1 MRWVRGWLLL
11 HCVFVVNDAVT
22 AQIEMADPPQLIIA
36 AVPADG
42 ETGVS
47 IELRGTVG
55 EYAVLASPDLGNT
68 WHHWTNVFVLGGG
81 GTSLVMPME
90 STDALYIRAERL
102 DPTYDVVIQTL
113 GSSFEPE
120 VYCEGVE
127 PASVLWNWSD
137 GTTSLATGYSTLVAS
152 KVFDSAEARIQRLTV
167 EPSQV
172 LTKINLGFDGADGG
186 ELTPLD
192 HRPAQQVG
200 AVLFSRPLTGL
211 QIWASSYNPITNTL
225 DFTGFTSLEYIEA
238 YKCTQLR
245 QAVVTNLPAL
255 RRLCLEACDLQELDI
270 SGNPN
275 LEDVRAALNGFTN
288 IVIGGDTGPK
298 IWHFC
303 VRDNPQVTQRFQDF
317 MTNFYSLEEF
327 FAWNDNQEGDIAL
340 VSTNLTLVWAYEN
353 RYTFADF
360 TGNANLRSCR
370 LHENQLTNIVLT
382 GCVALREV
390 DLHANQLTTDVIDR
404 LLGELDTSSPGLR
417 FLDLTDNAEPPSAIG
432 YGHYTNLLSRGVT
445 VLLDLPEENDG
456 RINEPGGTNAITF
469 VTTSQNPSLEIRTEG
484 VPESI
489 VWHWGDGTITKDV
502 HLASR
507 RFESEGVYTNYVEVI
522 PPESV
527 TYFGAPRNSPGQGIQ
542 GVYGASHFPNL
553 DFLHLYTENLTE
565 LSLAGCANLRQLHL
579 ARTLISTEACDQWFI
594 DLDQAVVGPVT
605 GADFYYP
612 ADRRSAASDAAWS
625 SLVGKG
631 FEMHPFSR

>member
-1 MRWVRGWLLL
+1 M
-11 HCVFVVNDAVT
+11 T
-22 AQIEMADPPQLIIA
+22 AQTDVADPPQLIIA

-47 IELRGTVG
+47 IELRGAVG
-55 EYAVLASPDLGNT
+55 EYAVLTSPDLGNT

-81 GTSLVMPME
+81 GTSLVMPLD
-90 STDALYIRAERL
+90 STEALYIRAERL

-120 VYCEGVE
+120 VYCAGEE
-127 PASVLWNWSD
+127 PFSVLWSWSD

-152 KVFDSAEARIQRLTV
+152 KVFDAAEARIQRLTV

-186 ELTPLD
+186 HLTPLD
-192 HRPAQQVG
+192 HRPPQQVS
-200 AVLFSRPLTGL
+200 AVVFSKPLTGL
-211 QIWASSYNPITNTL
+211 QVWASSYNPITNTL
-225 DFTGFTSLEYIEA
+225 DFTGFSSLEYIEA
-238 YKCTQLR
+238 YKCTQL
-245 QAVVTNLPAL
+245 QQTVVTNLPAL
-255 RRLCLEACDLQELDI
+255 RRLCLEACDLQSLDI

-327 FAWNDNQEGDIAL
+327 FAWNDNQEGHLTL
-340 VSTNLTLVWAYEN
+340 VSTNLTSVWAHRN
-353 RYTFADF
+353 RYSSADLA
-360 TGNANLRSCR
+360 GHSNLRVCR
-370 LHENQLTNIVLT
+370 LHENQLTNVVLT

-390 DLHANQLTTDVIDR
+390 DLHANQLTTEVIDR
-404 LLGELDTSSPGLR
+404 LLGELDISAPSLDY
-417 FLDLTDNAEPPSAIG
+417 LDLSDNPEPPSEIG
-432 YGHYTNLLSRGVT
+432 YGHYTNLLNRGVT
-445 VLLDLPEENDG
+445 VFLDLPEENDG

-469 VTTSQNPSLEIRTEG
+469 VTTSQNPKLEIRTEG

-489 VWHWGDGTITKDV
+489 VWHWGDGTITRNLHVAGHDFG
-502 HLASR
+502 AER
-507 RFESEGVYTNYVEVI
+507 VYTNYVEVI

-527 TYFGAPRNSPGQGIQ
+527 TYFGAPIDSPGQGIQ
-542 GVYGASHFPNL
+542 GVYGAAHFPNL
-553 DFLHLYTENLTE
+553 DYLYLFSEDLTE
-565 LSLAGCANLRQLHL
+565 LSVAGCANLRQLHL
-579 ARTLISTEACDQWFI
+579 ARTLVSTEVCDQWFI

-612 ADRRSAASDAAWS
+612 ADRRSPASDAAWS

-631 FEMHPFSR
+631 YKMHPY